1 MSAADLLAELSSLG
15 VALEVSGDRLR
26 VKGPKGAIT
35 PELHEALTNSK
46 QELITLING
55 GNAEVAW
62 RVTAMLPQIPESGRL
77 PFLVA
82 RKALEPQEGCCLSCG
97 DPLNQDDAYRCAACG
112 RAANL
117 AIEMA
122 LSFRTG
128 TQNGG
133 RVD

>member
-1 MSAADLLAELSSLG
+1 MSAAELLAELSSLG

-35 PELHEALTNSK
+35 HELHEALTNSK
-46 QELITLING
+46 QQLITLINSG
-55 GNAEVAW
+55 KAEAAW
-62 RVTAMLPQIPESGRL
+62 RVTAMLPQVPENGPL

-82 RKALEPQEGCCLSCG
+82 REAVEPQEGCCLSCG
-97 DPLNQDDAYRCAACG
+97 DSLNQDDAYRCAACS

-122 LSFRTG
+122 VSLRTG
-128 TQNGG
+128 TQKRG